1 MGKKEKKSWV
11 YSDETLCWCSLLS
24 SVQMESECIS
34 KFAWHSPDHKIF
46 SVRVSCWH
54 SSTPKHE
61 TGISHVVGRRKE
73 SIDLVCAT
81 KLVGNETFSDFCL
94 LTLQVSEDT
103 TEHKYDTVKMHS
115 AVCAREKGSGL
126 PVQVGGKSVV
136 GVFDWQPGFWGR
148 RGRERE
154 SGHGKRKAPTA
165 PQSSRGGSRG
175 TKLHHLGQPVQIQH
189 NFSFDLHFPYFPELW
204 VVYRVRRIF
213 ALTWSNPVLWEPPK
227 VSQGLR
233 EFQKPHFQ
241 STVGFVCFTVV
252 GAYVGGAKQHC

>member
-1 MGKKEKKSWV
+1 MRHLVTFVFW
-11 YSDETLCWCSLLS
+11 LCKFLRTPQNTNMIPWKRTARFELKRKDRAFQSRSVGISLL
-24 SVQMESECIS
+24 VFLIGNRDSE
-34 KFAWHSPDHKIF
+34 
-46 SVRVSCWH
+46 
-54 SSTPKHE
+54 E
-61 TGISHVVGRRKE
+61 EGE
-73 SIDLVCAT
+73 
-81 KLVGNETFSDFCL
+81 E
-94 LTLQVSEDT
+94 
-103 TEHKYDTVKMHS
+103 
-115 AVCAREKGSGL
+115 
-126 PVQVGGKSVV
+126 
-136 GVFDWQPGFWGR
+136 
-148 RGRERE
+148 RERE

-189 NFSFDLHFPYFPELW
+189 NFSFDLHFPYFPELR